1 MRIKADSLGAD
12 NLSSPC
18 RGSGAERDET
28 VAKRKVVLVD
38 DHEDSLLALSAAL
51 RLFGYEVHTASDGA
65 AGLELAEQHQADVMI
80 VDIVM
85 PRMSGFEVAKQ
96 ARQRLGSDIKL
107 IALSGYGERNNR
119 QKGIDA
125 GFNYY
130 LLKPVTAENL
140 VPYIGP

>member
-1 MRIKADSLGAD
+1 MQ
-12 NLSSPC
+12 
-18 RGSGAERDET
+18 RGST

-51 RLFGYEVHTASDGA
+51 RLFGYEVHTANNGTE
-65 AGLELAEQHQADVMI
+65 GLQLAEQHQADAMI

-85 PRMSGFEVAKQ
+85 PRMSGFEVARQ
-96 ARQRLGSDIKL
+96 ARQRLGADITL

-119 QKGIDA
+119 QKGIEA
-125 GFNYY
+125 GFNHY